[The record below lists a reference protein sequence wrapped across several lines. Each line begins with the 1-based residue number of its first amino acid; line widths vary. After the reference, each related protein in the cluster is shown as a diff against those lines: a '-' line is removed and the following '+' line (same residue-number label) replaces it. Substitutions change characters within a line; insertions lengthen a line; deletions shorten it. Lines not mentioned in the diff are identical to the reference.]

1 MNQQAYVF
9 APTLPPPI
17 MRTMRP
23 AVQAAEALRRAA
35 ADDGVAAPEVEA
47 LQALLDAAAVWKSQL
62 HDELQ
67 ALAPA
72 QPPPPSSSPDGL
84 PLLPSLFQPPS
95 ATDLPTDT
103 LVQVLGAAAPIELTM
118 PEAQQLACVAARRAR

>member
-1 MNQQAYVF
+1 MADVHRQ
-9 APTLPPPI
+9 PGEPP
-17 MRTMRP
+17 
-23 AVQAAEALRRAA
+23 A

-84 PLLPSLFQPPS
+84 PLLPSLVQPPS

-103 LVQVLGAAAPIELTM
+103 LVQLLGAAAPIELTM
-118 PEAQQLACVAARRAR
+118 PEAQQLACVAARRAK